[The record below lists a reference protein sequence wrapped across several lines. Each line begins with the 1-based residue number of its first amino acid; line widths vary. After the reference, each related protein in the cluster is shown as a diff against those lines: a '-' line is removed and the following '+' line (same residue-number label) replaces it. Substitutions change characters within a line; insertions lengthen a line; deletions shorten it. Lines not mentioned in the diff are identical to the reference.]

1 MADKN
6 PSENLELNVDKGNN
20 NFQKEN
26 VKKKPNIKMDVRK
39 ISTLSDS
46 IINYFSIGVCF
57 FLNSAYNLGWF
68 KIKDGNNSVSIFTYF
83 LIAAGVLYIIGI
95 MNWYEGKEILFL
107 FDFVL
112 CFYFHKKK
120 KKNGLY
126 GNILDNLNQN
136 IIDISSDNYE
146 IQEIFYILLFCLF
159 FVMGFS
165 AFKKGLIY
173 IINYFILFI
182 GFLFLFLD
190 CYFDREKDWIKK
202 THSYIFIVS
211 GALMWIIGIL
221 KIINQ
226 GFLLNDIPLLGQT
239 D

>member
-6 PSENLELNVDKGNN
+6 PSENLEINADKGNTIN
-20 NFQKEN
+20 
-26 VKKKPNIKMDVRK
+26 KKKPNIKMDVRK

-112 CFYFHKKK
+112 CFYFLTIYF
-120 KKNGLY
+120 KNGLY
-126 GNILDNLNQN
+126 GDILDNLNQFFVFEN
-136 IIDISSDNYE
+136 IYLSIY
-146 IQEIFYILLFCLF
+146 IFYLYL
-159 FVMGFS
+159 
-165 AFKKGLIY
+165 K
-173 IINYFILFI
+173 INYDNLLHLFQ
-182 GFLFLFLD
+182 F
-190 CYFDREKDWIKK
+190 
-202 THSYIFIVS
+202 
-211 GALMWIIGIL
+211 
-221 KIINQ
+221 
-226 GFLLNDIPLLGQT
+226 
-239 D
+239 